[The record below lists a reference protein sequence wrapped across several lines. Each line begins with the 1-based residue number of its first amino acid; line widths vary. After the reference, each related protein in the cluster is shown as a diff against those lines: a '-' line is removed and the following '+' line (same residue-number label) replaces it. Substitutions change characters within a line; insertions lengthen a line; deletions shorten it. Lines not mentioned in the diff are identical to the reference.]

1 MRRIKR
7 GEGLNIVPFIDI
19 MLVLL
24 AIVLSISTFIAQG
37 QIKIDIP
44 QVKSKESK
52 EAKRIEILI
61 DKNNQ
66 IYFENQ
72 PLDLQRLRERLEGVK
87 KESLIVL
94 VSDKESKFEGFVKIL
109 ELLQEN
115 GHENFAISTHK
126 K

>member
-24 AIVLSISTFIAQG
+24 AIVLSISTFIVQG

-44 QVKSKESK
+44 QAKSKESK

-61 DKNNQ
+61 DKSNQ

-109 ELLQEN
+109 ELLQEK